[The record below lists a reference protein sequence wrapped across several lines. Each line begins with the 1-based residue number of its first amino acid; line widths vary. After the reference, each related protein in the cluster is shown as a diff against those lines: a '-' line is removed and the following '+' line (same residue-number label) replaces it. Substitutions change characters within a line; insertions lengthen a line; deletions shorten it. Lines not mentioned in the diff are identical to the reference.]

1 MTDNIPRSG
10 FHGLFRVKMTD
21 PFILTKVLSLE
32 MIMFP
37 KDENFQRM
45 KDHSLGFS
53 QQPIG
58 LYLGWESSFTYDSKQ
73 DKP

>member
-21 PFILTKVLSLE
+21 PFILTKALSLE

-53 QQPIG
+53 
-58 LYLGWESSFTYDSKQ
+58 
-73 DKP
+73 